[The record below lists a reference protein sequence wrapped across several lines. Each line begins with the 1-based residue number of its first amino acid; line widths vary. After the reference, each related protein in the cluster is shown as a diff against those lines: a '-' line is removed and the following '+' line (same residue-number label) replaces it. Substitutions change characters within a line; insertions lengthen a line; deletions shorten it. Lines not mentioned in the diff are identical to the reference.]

1 MFHVEART
9 FGRQKQEEWM
19 KSCSMKV
26 NFRIYF
32 QLLCFKFKVL
42 TTLRE
47 SVSHSVVSDSFATP
61 LLRVHQAPLSMEFS
75 RQEYWSGL
83 PFPSP
88 GDLPDSGI
96 KLRSL
101 ALQADSLLSKPSGG
115 PSLREEQLNK
125 CQAPNPSLLTGTR
138 IFNHTSLSAKFRK
151 HEETNGKREKQS

>member
-83 PFPSP
+83 PFCSP
-88 GDLPDSGI
+88 GDLPDPGI
-96 KLRSL
+96 KPGVSCIR
-101 ALQADSLLSKPSGG
+101 AETKK
-115 PSLREEQLNK
+115 EKKIKNK
-125 CQAPNPSLLTGTR
+125 IRDGNESTLKHWEMIFLFTGLTNLT
-138 IFNHTSLSAKFRK
+138 
-151 HEETNGKREKQS
+151 